1 MNTRKA
7 MLPWVGL
14 AVTMLATPVER
25 GVAHPLSSDVLS
37 PSLVREAPETSPVAR
52 LEGWLSQLA
61 VVRPGPRAAGGTSM
75 LLFVAVAPVGHGS
88 VGVQA
93 VGSF

>member
-1 MNTRKA
+1 
-7 MLPWVGL
+7 MLAWVGIAVMVL
-14 AVTMLATPVER
+14 ASPAGR
-25 GVAHPLSSDVLS
+25 GRTQPLSSDVLS

-61 VVRPGPRAAGGTSM
+61 VVRPGRRGAGGSSM
-75 LLFVAVAPVGHGS
+75 LLFVAVAPVGRGS

>member
-1 MNTRKA
+1 
-7 MLPWVGL
+7 MLAWVGIAVMVL
-14 AVTMLATPVER
+14 ASPAER
-25 GVAHPLSSDVLS
+25 GRTQPLSSDVLS